1 MKNRECRRHSLFFCN
16 VLMGFPQ
23 VIDKLEFGGV
33 SANALPFGEG
43 GRA

>member
-1 MKNRECRRHSLFFCN
+1 MYAAFRIPHFYGALIGGVGDK
-16 VLMGFPQ
+16 
-23 VIDKLEFGGV
+23 DKLEFGGV